1 MLRPALA
8 LILSLSLTAPAL
20 AAPGTFLREQR
31 AVTIGGAAETWQLV
45 WQGKPRSICGP
56 EDVETAITCP
66 CTGFAYGEVGKL
78 ALVRQ
83 RGGQEVDRMDLG
95 TLFSELPAD
104 NSDGLAAMPWRP
116 VAPKDFDRAADGAS
130 PAFLAEVA
138 RRPGPRVMKLADY
151 DRDGTASEFLVQVAA
166 GPCGHTEFAAV
177 GVAKASGK
185 LHALSSKAN
194 PAAPLVLPAA
204 AWRAL
209 LAAKPAR
216 VVNYAC
222 GDHGAEQQEELA
234 ISARGGTINAARV
247 LRQCSDSG
255 AAGAEL
261 AREPL

>member
-1 MLRPALA
+1 MLRSALA
-8 LILSLSLTAPAL
+8 LVLSLSLAAPAL
-20 AAPGTFLREQR
+20 AAPATYLREQR
-31 AVTIGGAAETWQLV
+31 AVTIGGAAESWQLV

-66 CTGFAYGEVGKL
+66 CTGFAYGELGKL

-95 TLFSELPAD
+95 VLFSDLPAD
-104 NSDGLAAMPWRP
+104 NADGLAAMPWRP
-116 VAPKDFDRAADGAS
+116 VASTDFDRAADGAS

-151 DRDGTASEFLVQVAA
+151 DRDGMASEFLVQVAA
-166 GPCGHTEFAAV
+166 GPCGHTEYAAV
-177 GVAKASGK
+177 GVSKASGR

-204 AWRAL
+204 AWRAML
-209 LAAKPAR
+209 GAGPGR
-216 VVNYAC
+216 VVNYRC
-222 GDHGAEQQEELA
+222 GDHGTEQQEELA
-234 ISARGGTINAARV
+234 VSARGGAISVQRV
-247 LRQCSDSG
+247 LRECRESG

-261 AREPL
+261 AREAL